1 MEYPA
6 RGARRGGL
14 RFVLQSPGPELAEA
28 MIDYLRTLS
37 AETEYMMR
45 TPEEVTFTPERERTL
60 LEEQRTDPLAM
71 MISAVQDGRVLGNVG
86 IYCVADRAKTRHR
99 ASVGI
104 GLRRE
109 VWGKGLASLLMDEA
123 IAAAKRMGFV
133 QLELDVCA
141 ENERAQ
147 ALYRKK
153 GFVEFGRI
161 PRGFRMSD
169 GHWCDLIQMAL
180 PLDAE

>member
-6 RGARRGGL
+6 RAVQRGGL
-14 RFVLQSPGPELAEA
+14 HFVLQSPGAELAEA
-28 MIDYLRTLS
+28 MIHYLRTLS

-45 TPEEVTFTPERERTL
+45 TPEEIIFTPEQERTL
-60 LEEQRTDPLAM
+60 LEEQRASPLAM
-71 MISAVQDGRVLGNVG
+71 MISAVQNGRVLGNVG
-86 IYCVADRAKTRHR
+86 ICCVANRAKTRHR

-123 IAAAKRMGFV
+123 IAEAKRMGFV

-141 ENERAQ
+141 ENKRAR
-147 ALYRKK
+147 ALYCKK
-153 GFVEFGRI
+153 GFSEIGRI
-161 PRGFRMSD
+161 PRGFRMAD
-169 GHWCDLIQMAL
+169 GHWCDLVQMVL
-180 PLDAE
+180 LLDTE

>member
-6 RGARRGGL
+6 REVQRGGL
-14 RFVLQSPGPELAEA
+14 CFVLQSPGPELAEA

-45 TPEEVTFTPERERTL
+45 TPEEVTFTPERERAL
-60 LEEQRTDPLAM
+60 LEEQRADPLAM

-104 GLRRE
+104 GLRHE

-141 ENERAQ
+141 ENERAR

-153 GFVEFGRI
+153 GFTEFGSI
-161 PRGFRMSD
+161 PRGFRMAD
-169 GHWCDLIQMAL
+169 GNWCDLVQMVL